1 MLMMIKLLQCNSNA
15 YCIGL
20 RRHTVL
26 RAVYF
31 EALGI
36 VAGLS
41 EVNAERLVVV
51 IEEHAEEVLDHQ
63 VGLDVPHRP
72 EPRTGHAN
80 EDQTSIP
87 HVQTHLK
94 IRCCHSTTPK

>member
-1 MLMMIKLLQCNSNA
+1 MHRPTQYADIHVLQ
-15 YCIGL
+15 
-20 RRHTVL
+20 
-26 RAVYF
+26 AVYF

-80 EDQTSIP
+80 EDADTIP
-87 HVQTHLK
+87 SEVK
-94 IRCCHSTTPK
+94 